1 MRLGTLSL
9 FASFLLVTAVA
20 RAQDDSADAP
30 LPPQPS
36 RALPPTEAMSG
47 PRMAQP
53 AWQTTPYGYN
63 YGGFGGGCQSC
74 QSGHGGCHDV
84 CDSCCSPP
92 TCCKPSLRSRLK
104 KLRCK
109 LSAAL
114 SRCRNCS
121 SCSSCCEAP
130 SCCSSCGT
138 GYESDGQTSYQSQS
152 QYQSPPT
159 PAQQQDLLPVPPPE
173 PAVPY
178 DGGADE
184 DMPDQTSTAPAIRR
198 HSHGPRI
205 SPAKTRRVVR

>member
-9 FASFLLVTAVA
+9 FASCMLVAALA
-20 RAQDDSADAP
+20 RGQDDSADTP

-36 RALPPTEAMSG
+36 RALPPNEAMSG
-47 PRMAQP
+47 PRMGPP

-63 YGGFGGGCQSC
+63 YGGFGGGSCQSC
-74 QSGHGGCHDV
+74 QGGCQSV

-92 TCCKPSLRSRLK
+92 TCCRPSLRSRLK

-114 SRCRNCS
+114 SRCRKCS
-121 SCSSCCEAP
+121 SCCSSCCETP

-138 GYESDGQTSYQSQS
+138 GYESDGQTSYQAQ
-152 QYQSPPT
+152 PT
-159 PAQQQDLLPVPPPE
+159 PATSGQQDLLPVPPPE

-178 DGGADE
+178 DGDAE
-184 DMPDQTSTAPAIRR
+184 DDMDQTSSAPAMKR